1 MTFFLDRKQ
10 NELYSEIR
18 VDLKSVW
25 TKRPFDSFCL
35 DVKLN
40 ANLLIATTVTNY
52 FVS

>member
-10 NELYSEIR
+10 NKLKSEIR

-35 DVKLN
+35 YVKLN
-40 ANLLIATTVTNY
+40 ANHLIAATVTNY